1 MRKKRRH
8 ILNLTNISIGAVGVN
23 ITTMVISTMR
33 QRNTCRRLTLIMSK
47 KREMM
52 MSLETLEVEEE
63 ETEGLVEV
71 AETEVEGTEVEGTE
85 VEEEEVEVIEIETME
100 IEMIMKIK
108 ETENK
113 GSMRKKLSLRKPP
126 LRKLQ
131 KKQENKHQS
140 PNLQNQQSQQLGKRH

>member
-1 MRKKRRH
+1 MMIITRKKRRH

-71 AETEVEGTEVEGTE
+71 AETEVEGTEVE
-85 VEEEEVEVIEIETME
+85 EEEVEVIEIETME

>member
-71 AETEVEGTEVEGTE
+71 AETEVEGTEVE
-85 VEEEEVEVIEIETME
+85 EEEVEVIEIETME